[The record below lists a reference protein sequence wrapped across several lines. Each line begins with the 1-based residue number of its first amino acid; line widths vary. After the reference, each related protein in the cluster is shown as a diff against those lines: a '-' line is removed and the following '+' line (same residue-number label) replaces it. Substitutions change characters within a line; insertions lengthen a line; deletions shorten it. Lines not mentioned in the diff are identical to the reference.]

1 MDSSLQE
8 EFGKF
13 SSWVTFF
20 EFVYKIFTQ
29 SKPLANQS
37 IRPKLQTRTL
47 RLRYRVRIPAS
58 FHNDPRAQ
66 QGQRVI
72 M

>member
-1 MDSSLQE
+1 MDSTLQE

-29 SKPLANQS
+29 SKPLAKKFFKPSQ
-37 IRPKLQTRTL
+37 
-47 RLRYRVRIPAS
+47 A
-58 FHNDPRAQ
+58 
-66 QGQRVI
+66 GQNYKQEL
-72 M
+72 